1 MTDVLVEIPL
11 TKTGNQRDLA
21 LDTGFRDVVADYLRR
36 RWPTGTAK
44 MAAREFDL
52 TVDRAR
58 EAVAGRVSL
67 TTLEQIF
74 KRGGFAVALPIVA
87 AVIGQSLAHYFREM
101 RTHHETNGRR
111 LAALLWSHPPGDDP
125 GSDGGAW
132 GPGMAPDDE
141 LPARRRVG
149 QV

>member
-1 MTDVLVEIPL
+1 MTDVLVEIPRN
-11 TKTGNQRDLA
+11 KWQGQRNLA
-21 LDTGFRDVVADYLRR
+21 LDTGFRDVVADYLTR
-36 RWPTGTAK
+36 RWPAGTAK

-149 QV
+149 